1 MTHRELLG
9 RLSSVLALAAALA
22 LPTAPAKAAPAPY
35 TDITSRVL
43 AGQDVVLAGDSIVN
57 VPPGTTTYNGVFSG
71 QGTLTIAGSG
81 TLVLT
86 KNSDFTLPAARRQ
99 QSVTTSG
106 GNWPYPIVS
115 NPDAPAVVV
124 KPGATLQY
132 GNGGTAG
139 VIGHFPYSWPNINLK
154 LNEDNIQVDGKLVL
168 DLNGPGLNLG
178 TLSGS
183 GLVSQPR
190 TAWDTL
196 DLAGTQPF
204 SGVIGIGTGANFG
217 DASYRVALP
226 YVRAI
231 LNDGSAIVFARNYT
245 LTIAQDIYEQ
255 NYGTDVNFHT
265 WQAGKIVMTGVYS
278 YSDTGPDSAPAL
290 SDPGLNTR
298 QIPHTVNFRG
308 INIEGAHVQWGD
320 GTTKRFF
327 LPATPSDSYINI
339 HKNGTLAFDYAGPVT
354 LNTPISGGVYHGSL
368 STPAQADVTLNPT
381 KGNAVTFATA
391 QNYHGTTTIGSGATL
406 LLGTGAAGGDSTLL
420 TGTPADAIVDNGAL
434 VVRNTK
440 APVSLSAVT
449 GSGSLTQSGAATT
462 TLSGTTAYQGATT
475 VAAGTL
481 ALGPGSGGIAAS
493 AGLTL
498 TGGTFDIA
506 AAGDQTIRG
515 LTGSAGTIALGPHT
529 LTVATA
535 AATTYGGTITGSG
548 GLVKTGTGT
557 LTLTA
562 GSKTGGSWRIAQ
574 GTLALTGATIA
585 TGGLSQAAGST
596 LMLTPPA
603 NGPALTVTG
612 PLNLAGT
619 LAVKV
624 PGQVPVGRQLT
635 LVHESGSDSGS
646 SGTFAGLAEGANL
659 TVDGATFQI
668 SYHGGSGHD
677 IVLTAVAANPATG
690 GAQPSAGSATTAGA
704 EAADVTA
711 APGPGKGAGLSVP
724 VLLAAAAAVVALLA
738 AIAVLWL
745 RRRPASAAD
754 PDGDRRGHRHGH
766 RAAPANRD
774 EEPPT
779 APAGTGRRSAGR

>member
-1 MTHRELLG
+1 MI
-9 RLSSVLALAAALA
+9 
-22 LPTAPAKAAPAPY
+22 LPTASAKAAPAAY

-57 VPPGTTTYNGVFSG
+57 VPPGTTTYGGVFSG

-86 KNSDFTLPAARRQ
+86 KNSDFTLPAARRK

-115 NPDAPAVVV
+115 NPDAPAIVV
-124 KPGATLQY
+124 KSGATLQY

-154 LNEDNIQVDGKLVL
+154 LNEDNIQVDGTLVL
-168 DLNGPGLNLG
+168 NLNGPGLNLG

-231 LNDGSAIVFARNYT
+231 LNDGSALVFARDYT
-245 LTIAQDIYEQ
+245 LTIAQNFYEQ

-278 YSDTGPDSAPAL
+278 YSDSGPDSAPAL
-290 SDPGLNTR
+290 SDPSLNTR
-298 QIPHTVNFRG
+298 QIPHTINFRG
-308 INIEGAHVQWGD
+308 INIEGAHVQWGN
-320 GTTKRFF
+320 GTTTRFF
-327 LPATPSDSYINI
+327 LPATPSNSYINI

-406 LLGTGAAGGDSTLL
+406 LLGTGAAGGDSALL

-434 VVRNTK
+434 VVRNTTK
-440 APVSLSAVT
+440 PVSLSAIT
-449 GSGSLTQSGAATT
+449 GSGSLTQSGTATT
-462 TLSGTTAYQGATT
+462 TLSGTTAYQGTTT
-475 VAAGTL
+475 VASGTL
-481 ALGPGSGGIAAS
+481 ALGPGSGGIGTS

-515 LTGSAGTIALGPHT
+515 LTGSAGTIALGTHA
-529 LTVATA
+529 LTVASTA
-535 AATTYGGTITGSG
+535 ATAYGGTFTGSG

-562 GSKTGGSWRIAQ
+562 GSKTGGNWRVAQ
-574 GTLALTGATIA
+574 GTLALTGATFT

-619 LAVKV
+619 LAVKL
-624 PGQVPVGRQLT
+624 PGPVPVGRQLT
-635 LVHESGSDSGS
+635 LIHESGSADGG

-677 IVLTAVAANPATG
+677 IVLTAVAVNPATSS
-690 GAQPSAGSATTAGA
+690 AQPAGAATAPGADAATAPGAKAAGGTAAGSDNGS
-704 EAADVTA
+704 
-711 APGPGKGAGLSVP
+711 GLSLP
-724 VLLAAAAAVVALLA
+724 VLLAAVAAIVALLA
-738 AIAVLWL
+738 AIAVLWT
-745 RRRPASAAD
+745 RRRPASAAHG
-754 PDGDRRGHRHGH
+754 DGDRNRH
-766 RAAPANRD
+766 RAAPSNRD

-779 APAGTGRRSAGR
+779 A